1 VSISND
7 IKQVIDIVKSK
18 EPRETVKIN
27 KLNKIFRRDPKL
39 ANQIELIIN
48 KYAAAEFA
56 RSQK

>member
-18 EPRETVKIN
+18 EPKETVKIN
-27 KLNKIFRRDPKL
+27 KLNKIFRQDPKL
-39 ANQIELIIN
+39 ANQVALIIN